1 MNNEFDKRINSEN
14 QDSLDCEKCENTAV
28 PAVEEINEDATV
40 VAEQISAVELA
51 DTDYEITSEETV
63 EEAVTQ
69 PEEISEA
76 LKPDEAEQIV
86 ETEEMADVPEEA
98 SYNPQ
103 SDTYTYTKQNQTDT
117 TEQTNCCIWGS
128 SENSYKDESKS
139 KRKTG
144 SSKGFKVFVAV
155 MLGVFTVSAACIA
168 GFMAADYIEDTGKD
182 SVNSQMTTNIPSN
195 HGDYLESINKV
206 ISAFEDNKGGLT
218 KSQVAAK
225 CTPSAVGIVIE
236 KTSNS
241 SQYYDFGFFG
251 NFYSTPQIVQG
262 VGSGF
267 IYNDDGYIITNHH
280 VIEGAEKITVYLS
293 DKTQVQA
300 EIIGSDS
307 LSDIAVIKINPEGLN
322 LIPMEI
328 GNSDLLVVGDE
339 VIAIGCPAG
348 IEYMGTVTDGIISA
362 INRDV
367 ELKEDG
373 KSTVK
378 TMTLL
383 QTNATIN
390 KGNSGGPLINSLGQV
405 IGINTLKL
413 GESYEGI
420 GFSIPINSAVSIVE
434 QLIQYGE
441 VLERSDSFVSSE
453 GVIGISVSPITESE
467 AEYYDIPRGVLVVQ
481 IDKESSA
488 SKAGLRRGDI
498 ITAYNGTQIKTV
510 EELNRLKA
518 ANKAGDEVTISVYRD
533 AENDSTS
540 KTFDLT
546 FKLDMAK

>member
-1 MNNEFDKRINSEN
+1 MNNEFEKKLNSEN
-14 QDSLDCEKCENTAV
+14 QDSLDCEKCENIAE
-28 PAVEEINEDATV
+28 PAVEPINEETTV
-40 VAEQISAVELA
+40 MAEEISAIELK
-51 DTDYEITSEETV
+51 DTHEDDITEEEV
-63 EEAVTQ
+63 STQ
-69 PEEISEA
+69 PEEISET
-76 LKPDEAEQIV
+76 LKSDEIQEIS
-86 ETEEMADVPEEA
+86 DVPEEA

-103 SDTYTYTKQNQTDT
+103 SDTYTYSKQNQTGT
-117 TEQTNCCIWGS
+117 TEQTNCCVWGTTES
-128 SENSYKDESKS
+128 SYKQETKS

-155 MLGVFTVSAACIA
+155 MLGVFTISAASIA
-168 GFMAADYIEDTGKD
+168 GFMAADYIEDIGEKNT
-182 SVNSQMTTNIPSN
+182 VNSGVTTNIPSN

-225 CTPSAVGIVIE
+225 CAPSAVGIVIE

-251 NFYSTPQIVQG
+251 NFYSAPQIVQG

-267 IYNDDGYIITNHH
+267 IYNDEGYIITNHH
-280 VIEGAEKITVYLS
+280 VIDGAEKITVYLS
-293 DKTQVQA
+293 DKTPVQA

-328 GNSDLLVVGDE
+328 GNSDMLVVGDE

-420 GFSIPINSAVSIVE
+420 GFSIPINSAVSIIE
-434 QLIQYGE
+434 QLIQHGE

-481 IDKESSA
+481 IDKDSSA